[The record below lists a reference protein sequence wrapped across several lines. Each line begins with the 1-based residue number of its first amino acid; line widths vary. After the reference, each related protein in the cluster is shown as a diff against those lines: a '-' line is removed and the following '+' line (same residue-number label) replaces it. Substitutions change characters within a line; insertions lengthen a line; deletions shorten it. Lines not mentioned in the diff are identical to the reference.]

1 MGRLLMFGGSVLF
14 IVNGIGLFSA
24 DNCSTV
30 SFDGQGGG
38 RVMTAV
44 CYPDGQGAV
53 PAWLAALIM
62 LGIGTIL
69 ARLALQARSN

>member
-1 MGRLLMFGGSVLF
+1 MGRLLMIGGSMLF
-14 IVNGIGLFSA
+14 IVNGIGLFFA
-24 DNCSTV
+24 DDCSTV

-44 CYPDGQGAV
+44 CYRDAQGAV
-53 PAWLAALIM
+53 PTWLAALIM
-62 LGIGTIL
+62 LGIGAVL

>member
-1 MGRLLMFGGSVLF
+1 MGRLLLFGGAVLF
-14 IVNGIGLFSA
+14 IVNGIGLFFA

-53 PAWLAALIM
+53 PTWIAAFIM
-62 LGIGTIL
+62 VGIGAFL
-69 ARLALQARSN
+69 ARLALRARSN